1 MKTGGTPRPPSTPRS
16 SRRDGWDWDLPG
28 PAELR
33 QVLPVPRGVVCV
45 LGVVVFAAGCAGA
58 RSTPGTRY
66 LGILLNARDLG
77 AGEVMRQAAH
87 DPTINAY
94 VAQHGNPDFV
104 LQASLLDTQLI
115 YVWRSVLAYFHR
127 DKPGAPSAVSEVTP
141 LPSGLFQMLPSDI
154 RAGTGAP
161 LNPAGPNCWTVPIAT
176 GSCRTCCASRVACTV
191 SCTPS
196 R

>member
-1 MKTGGTPRPPSTPRS
+1 MS
-16 SRRDGWDWDLPG
+16 
-28 PAELR
+28 
-33 QVLPVPRGVVCV
+33 VLRGVACV
-45 LGVVVFAAGCAGA
+45 LGVLVWAAGCAGA

-154 RAGTGAP
+154 RAGTVQQFGPTGFRGAP
-161 LNPAGPNCWTVPIAT
+161 VPARMSD
-176 GSCRTCCASRVACTV
+176 GSIWKRPLGRGVTSLTALGAPGLSRWK
-191 SCTPS
+191 
-196 R
+196 

>member
-1 MKTGGTPRPPSTPRS
+1 
-16 SRRDGWDWDLPG
+16 LPG

-33 QVLPVPRGVVCV
+33 QVFPVLRGVACV
-45 LGVVVFAAGCAGA
+45 PCLLMCLLVGTAGCTGV
-58 RSTPGTRY
+58 RSTPATRY

-77 AGEVMRQAAH
+77 ASEVMRAAAH
-87 DPTINAY
+87 DPTIKAY

-141 LPSGLFQMLPSDI
+141 LPSGLFLMLPSDV
-154 RAGTGAP
+154 RAGTGVP
-161 LNPAGPNCWTVPIAT
+161 LTPGANCWTAPIAS
-176 GSCRTCCASRVACTV
+176 GSCRTCCLSRTACTV
-191 SCTPS
+191 NCTS
-196 R
+196 H

>member
-1 MKTGGTPRPPSTPRS
+1 
-16 SRRDGWDWDLPG
+16 LPG

-33 QVLPVPRGVVCV
+33 QVLSVLRGVACV
-45 LGVVVFAAGCAGA
+45 LGVLVWAAGCAGA

-161 LNPAGPNCWTVPIAT
+161 LNPVGPNCWTVPIAT

-191 SCTPS
+191 TCTS
-196 R
+196 H

>member
-1 MKTGGTPRPPSTPRS
+1 M
-16 SRRDGWDWDLPG
+16 L
-28 PAELR
+28 
-33 QVLPVPRGVVCV
+33 VLRGVACVPCLLVCLLV
-45 LGVVVFAAGCAGA
+45 WTAGCAGA
-58 RSTPGTRY
+58 RATPGTRY

-77 AGEVMRQAAH
+77 AGEVMREAAH
-87 DPTINAY
+87 DPTIKTY

-104 LQASLLDTQLI
+104 LQASRLVTQLI

-127 DKPGAPSAVSEVTP
+127 EKPGAPSTVSEVTP

-161 LNPAGPNCWTVPIAT
+161 LNPVGPNCWTVPIAT
-176 GSCRTCCASRVACTV
+176 GSCRTCCLSRTACTV
-191 SCTPS
+191 TCTS